1 VIGGIVLSSVVVV
14 RNTLPVYRHLAT
26 CKLPDAIIAGFAFIL
41 PSTILLIA
49 SGQPRLVPPFL
60 LGGTML
66 LAFTCGWA
74 ARAWGGPRPG
84 LLAIW
89 CVATLWLAWTTTG
102 LTREFAGFYQ
112 VLDTS
117 LMAATRSI
125 PSTRTGAIAV
135 AADRRGWPVGWWLE
149 ALQERPVFTAGNP
162 RWLAF
167 PEERTR
173 ADATAALFASPDARV
188 LQERA
193 DAQAV
198 EYLVMLKWDWIG
210 WDHWTDSV
218 ADTVAI
224 IYDDN
229 ETIVMRIRPVNP

>member
-1 VIGGIVLSSVVVV
+1 
-14 RNTLPVYRHLAT
+14 
-26 CKLPDAIIAGFAFIL
+26 
-41 PSTILLIA
+41 
-49 SGQPRLVPPFL
+49 
-60 LGGTML
+60 
-66 LAFTCGWA
+66 
-74 ARAWGGPRPG
+74 
-84 LLAIW
+84 
-89 CVATLWLAWTTTG
+89 
-102 LTREFAGFYQ
+102 
-112 VLDTS
+112 
-117 LMAATRSI
+117 
-125 PSTRTGAIAV
+125 
-135 AADRRGWPVGWWLE
+135 LE

-210 WDHWTDSV
+210 WDHWIDSG